1 MTVSE
6 LKIKFTIA
14 YPGIFELNDVA
25 VSNKK
30 TKSYEIMANVKA
42 NLASNYKSDGAP
54 SKTYY
59 FIETLNIL
67 TQKTIE
73 VEIDKLVLPSKPCK
87 VNSDLKTFT
96 TSFIRILPKNF
107 RYTLQLLHH

>member
-1 MTVSE
+1 
-6 LKIKFTIA
+6 
-14 YPGIFELNDVA
+14 VA

-30 TKSYEIMANVKA
+30 SLRDYGQCEA
-42 NLASNYKSDGAP
+42 NLASNYKSDGP

-73 VEIDKLVLPSKPCK
+73 VEIDKSPGFKSKPLVK
-87 VNSDLKTFT
+87 VNSDLKTFPQV
-96 TSFIRILPKNF
+96 SSESSQRIY
-107 RYTLQLLHH
+107 RYTLQLLHHQHKEGDKTYLYPN

>member
-1 MTVSE
+1 
-6 LKIKFTIA
+6 
-14 YPGIFELNDVA
+14 
-25 VSNKK
+25 
-30 TKSYEIMANVKA
+30 MANVKA

-73 VEIDKLVLPSKPCK
+73 VEIDKSPGFTKQALVKSILI
-87 VNSDLKTFT
+87 LKLFPQV
-96 TSFIRILPKNF
+96 SSGILPKNY
-107 RYTLQLLHH
+107 RYTLQLLHHLKRRTKNAQRHRQLSSR

>member
-6 LKIKFTIA
+6 LKIKILPYA

-30 TKSYEIMANVKA
+30 PNPEIMANVKA

-73 VEIDKLVLPSKPCK
+73 VEIDKSPGFTKQALVKSILI
-87 VNSDLKTFT
+87 LKLFPQV
-96 TSFIRILPKNF
+96 SSGILQKA
-107 RYTLQLLHH
+107 

>member
-1 MTVSE
+1 
-6 LKIKFTIA
+6 
-14 YPGIFELNDVA
+14 
-25 VSNKK
+25 
-30 TKSYEIMANVKA
+30 MANVKA

-73 VEIDKLVLPSKPCK
+73 VEIDKSPGFNKQAL
-87 VNSDLKTFT
+87 
-96 TSFIRILPKNF
+96 
-107 RYTLQLLHH
+107 